1 MRARIIGRLG
11 LLALVGVSLAAVH
24 GAVLKSSLSSVEAGR
39 VLPLQGAEFHAAT
52 FSLVLVGVFG
62 EYALGD
68 VVVGESGTFSIDLEI
83 SASLRPGQYQ
93 VVAFSP
99 EGEREAALDMSVA
112 AASAVVEADPADAG
126 EHAEAMMGV
135 EATAEEMV
143 IERSMAGAGW
153 GVIGLFI
160 GLAGGLGAVLVR
172 RTPVT
177 SRD

>member
-1 MRARIIGRLG
+1 MRARIMGRLG

-39 VLPLQGAEFHAAT
+39 VLPLQGAEFHAGT
-52 FSLVLVGVFG
+52 FSLVLVGVFD
-62 EYALGD
+62 EYSLGD
-68 VVVGESGTFSIDLEI
+68 VEIGESGTFSIDLEI

-112 AASAVVEADPADAG
+112 AASAAPEADHADAG
-126 EHAEAMMGV
+126 GHAEAMGV

-153 GVIGLFI
+153 GVIGLLI
-160 GLAGGLGAVLVR
+160 GLAGGVGAVLVR

-177 SRD
+177 EA